1 MGNKTITFTDKELN
15 AVVSV
20 IKDYIVEM
28 EDEQDTSE
36 ILTEQLKDGLDDAI
50 IKLTGKSYLARR

>member
-15 AVVSV
+15 AVVAV

-50 IKLTGKSYLARR
+50 KKLTGKSYLARR